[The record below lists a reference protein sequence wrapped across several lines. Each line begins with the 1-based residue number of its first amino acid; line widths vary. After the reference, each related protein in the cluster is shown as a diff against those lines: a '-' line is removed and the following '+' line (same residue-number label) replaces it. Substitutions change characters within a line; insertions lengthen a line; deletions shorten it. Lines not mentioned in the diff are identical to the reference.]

1 MLLAKLNNFMN
12 GYYCMFVLAIT
23 TSCFTFITHPS
34 LRDAEVVDQVAVHGN
49 YTLTGRQD
57 KY

>member
-1 MLLAKLNNFMN
+1 MLLAKLNNIMN

-23 TSCFTFITHPS
+23 TSSFTLITHPS

-49 YTLTGRQD
+49 CTLTGRQD